1 MKLTKHFLF
10 ILGACLLMYSCD
22 LNSGNANAGN
32 SNAGNSGSDDSTEQ
46 TALYNINFDYA
57 AAKSGYG
64 EFSITG
70 KDENATF
77 EQTEGVITITST
89 AEKTEFTLT
98 GHFVGQIINNTKNTV
113 LNLSGAYLE
122 NTEGKPVIVSTK
134 KLEISAKEGTPS
146 YIVSTGT
153 AAIEK
158 SGTVYCADAEGKSK
172 NLEIG
177 GKGTCYVVGVLHG
190 LKADEVKAKGSGTWY
205 VVGTKNKSAIN
216 CNTFLTKDDATVTLV
231 LGNAE
236 NGIKADE
243 SITIS
248 SGTLWFENVTTAM
261 KTDTKE
267 EDDPTKTY
275 FITLANCKIYKKTVK
290 NLYETETDAYTETNV
305 VIE

>member
-1 MKLTKHFLF
+1 
-10 ILGACLLMYSCD
+10 MYSCD

-77 EQTEGVITITST
+77 VQTEGVITITST

-98 GHFVGQIINNTKNTV
+98 GHFVGQIINNAEEAV
-113 LNLSGAYLE
+113 LNLKGAYLE
-122 NTEGKPVIVSTK
+122 NTDGKPVIVSTK
-134 KLEISAKEGTPS
+134 KLEISAKADTVN
-146 YIVSTGT
+146 YIVSTGEWANKT
-153 AAIEK
+153 KPAA
-158 SGTVYCADAEGKSK
+158 VYCYDDAASDKKSQD
-172 NLEIG
+172 LEIG
-177 GKGTCYVVGVLHG
+177 GAGTCYIVGLYHG
-190 LKADEVKAKGSGTWY
+190 IKADEVKAKGSGTY
-205 VVGTKNKSAIN
+205 YITGSEKGSAIN
-216 CNTFLTKDDATVTLV
+216 CNKFLIEAEKTVTLV
-231 LGNAE
+231 LGNAK
-236 NGIKADE
+236 NGIKADT
-243 SITIS
+243 SISVS

-267 EDDPTKTY
+267 DDATKTY
-275 FITLANCKIYKKTVK
+275 FITLANCKIYKKTVD